1 MSDNQ
6 SGSGKLADLAFGSAL
21 NQAGDAPIDRLVG
34 RFEGAAQV
42 EDGVEF
48 WCARDL
54 QNLLDYAKWDNFLE
68 VIQKAKVACSGSG
81 QRVENHF
88 ADVGRMVPIGSG
100 AEREVDD
107 VRLTRYACYLIA
119 QNGDA
124 RKASI
129 AFAQT
134 YFAIQTRRQEIA
146 DDALA
151 TYTPLSEDQKRVL
164 LRDEIKEHNKNLASA
179 AKNAGVVQPMDFAIF
194 QTHGY
199 KGLYGGLDRGGI
211 QRRKGLRAKQN
222 ILDHMG
228 STELAANLFR
238 ATQTEEKLRRDN
250 TKGKDAANATHF
262 EVGRKVRDT
271 IREIGGT
278 MPENLAPAEDIAKVE
293 RRLKKTLGRTSDD
306 VE

>member
-1 MSDNQ
+1 MSDGK
-6 SGSGKLADLAFGSAL
+6 SGSGKLAGVAFGATL
-21 NQAGDAPIDRLVG
+21 DPLGDGPIDRLIG

-54 QNLLDYAKWDNFLE
+54 QNLLEYAKWDNFLE
-68 VIQKAKVACSGSG
+68 VVQKAKVACAGSG

-107 VRLTRYACYLIA
+107 IRLTRYACYLIA

-124 RKASI
+124 RKAPV

-151 TYTPLSEDQKRVL
+151 TYTPLSEDEKRVL

-179 AKNAGVVQPMDFAIF
+179 AKSAGVVQPMDFAIF

-199 KGLYGGLDRGGI
+199 KGLYGGLDRVGI

-222 ILDHMG
+222 VLDHMG

-278 MPENLAPAEDIAKVE
+278 MPENLAPAEDIGKVE